1 MRLSLLV
8 LSSVIL
14 LCGCSGGAWRPG
26 YLITNDGEMLSN
38 TDENFRVITLGNI
51 VRELDA
57 QLGSH
62 WRVDAAIAELPTY
75 SGSDDTRDSGWM
87 WTKAST
93 SITLIGDGNG
103 EPPLSE
109 DQITKLVRDY
119 LWSKVERAHSNLTV
133 TTTRV
138 VDATRLAAKPVKPAK
153 SDAAPVTAG
162 SGPATS
168 TPGSARRYTIQAGD
182 TWADLSQAFY
192 GSAQHW
198 RVIADAN
205 QGGELTVGREVT
217 IPPKP

>member
-8 LSSVIL
+8 LSTVIL

-26 YLITNDGEMLSN
+26 YLITNEGEMLSN
-38 TDENFRVITLGNI
+38 TDENFRTITLGNI

-87 WTKAST
+87 WAKATT
-93 SITLIGDGNG
+93 SITLIGNG
-103 EPPLSE
+103 MGESPLNE
-109 DQITKLVRDY
+109 EQITKLVRDY
-119 LWSKVERAHSNLTV
+119 LWSKVERAHRNLSV

-138 VDATRLAAKPVKPAK
+138 VDATRFASKPITPAK
-153 SDAAPVTAG
+153 SNDSGAAG
-162 SGPATS
+162 KS
-168 TPGSARRYTIQAGD
+168 TTPTPTSARRYTVQMGD

-192 GSAQHW
+192 GSPQHW
-198 RVIADAN
+198 RLIADAN